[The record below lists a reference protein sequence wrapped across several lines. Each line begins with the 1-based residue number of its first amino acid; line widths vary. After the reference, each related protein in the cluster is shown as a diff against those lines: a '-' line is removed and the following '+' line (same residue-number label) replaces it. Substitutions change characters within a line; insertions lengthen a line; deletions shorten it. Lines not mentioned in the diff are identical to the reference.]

1 MRTNDL
7 VSLYVSF
14 VETNGGKSR
23 PVLIRRVSEQTVEA
37 FKITSQYEKK
47 SAYIKQQYYPIQDWQ
62 SAGLKKPSWVDLGNI
77 YCFPK
82 AGLNFKEIGHLSKL
96 DQNKSSAFTAIVN
109 SLVKN
114 LINPLIGLFIGKID
128 LSNLKLT
135 IGEATFR
142 YGSFL
147 NAVINFLIIA
157 LVVFILMKLVNKFT
171 IKKEAEKETPA
182 PSNEEIYL
190 RQIRD
195 ALQEKKILR

>member
-47 SAYIKQQYYPIQDWQ
+47 SAYIKQQYYPIQNWQ

-77 YCFPK
+77 YRFPK

-96 DQNKSSAFTAIVN
+96 DQNKISDFTLDLKSKRRGKGQKIIQQRSSKRKHKESKAELTQRIQKQLKDFAKHN
-109 SLVKN
+109 PENKN
-114 LINPLIGLFIGKID
+114 D
-128 LSNLKLT
+128 
-135 IGEATFR
+135 R
-142 YGSFL
+142 
-147 NAVINFLIIA
+147 
-157 LVVFILMKLVNKFT
+157 
-171 IKKEAEKETPA
+171 
-182 PSNEEIYL
+182 PSY
-190 RQIRD
+190 
-195 ALQEKKILR
+195 

>member
-7 VSLYVSF
+7 VSLYVRACLVSFEHEAKKDTKQALSF

-77 YCFPK
+77 YRFPK

-96 DQNKSSAFTAIVN
+96 DQNKISDFTLDLK
-109 SLVKN
+109 SKRR
-114 LINPLIGLFIGKID
+114 GKGQ
-128 LSNLKLT
+128 K
-135 IGEATFR
+135 
-142 YGSFL
+142 
-147 NAVINFLIIA
+147 II
-157 LVVFILMKLVNKFT
+157 
-171 IKKEAEKETPA
+171 
-182 PSNEEIYL
+182 
-190 RQIRD
+190 Q
-195 ALQEKKILR
+195 

>member
-37 FKITSQYEKK
+37 FKITSQYKKK

-77 YCFPK
+77 YRFPK

-96 DQNKSSAFTAIVN
+96 DQNKISDFT
-109 SLVKN
+109 L
-114 LINPLIGLFIGKID
+114 D
-128 LSNLKLT
+128 LKS
-135 IGEATFR
+135 
-142 YGSFL
+142 
-147 NAVINFLIIA
+147 
-157 LVVFILMKLVNKFT
+157 
-171 IKKEAEKETPA
+171 KKEEV
-182 PSNEEIYL
+182 
-190 RQIRD
+190 RV
-195 ALQEKKILR
+195 KKIIQQRSSKRKHKESKAELTQRIQKQLKGFAKHNPEVKPKNNPENKNDRPSY

>member
-77 YCFPK
+77 YRFPK
-82 AGLNFKEIGHLSKL
+82 AGLNLANYKFNP
-96 DQNKSSAFTAIVN
+96 NKPGIFQWQSVDD
-109 SLVKN
+109 V
-114 LINPLIGLFIGKID
+114 
-128 LSNLKLT
+128 
-135 IGEATFR
+135 
-142 YGSFL
+142 FL
-147 NAVINFLIIA
+147 M
-157 LVVFILMKLVNKFT
+157 VV
-171 IKKEAEKETPA
+171 
-182 PSNEEIYL
+182 
-190 RQIRD
+190 D
-195 ALQEKKILR
+195 

>member
-62 SAGLKKPSWVDLGNI
+62 SAGLKKPFWVDLGNI
-77 YCFPK
+77 YRFPK

-96 DQNKSSAFTAIVN
+96 DQNKISDFTLDLKSKRRGNSIKWLLGLIAINIVGLILITIYSAYYSFGTMLFGVHTAAAVKDFWNTEYLLGTIFIVCFNLLAIITAIV
-109 SLVKN
+109 
-114 LINPLIGLFIGKID
+114 
-128 LSNLKLT
+128 
-135 IGEATFR
+135 R
-142 YGSFL
+142 YF
-147 NAVINFLIIA
+147 
-157 LVVFILMKLVNKFT
+157 
-171 IKKEAEKETPA
+171 KK
-182 PSNEEIYL
+182 
-190 RQIRD
+190 
-195 ALQEKKILR
+195 

>member
-77 YCFPK
+77 YRFPK
-82 AGLNFKEIGHLSKL
+82 AGFTLDLKSKRRGKGQKIIQQRSSKRKHKESKAEL
-96 DQNKSSAFTAIVN
+96 TQRIQKQLKDFAKHNPEIKPKNNPENKN
-109 SLVKN
+109 
-114 LINPLIGLFIGKID
+114 D
-128 LSNLKLT
+128 
-135 IGEATFR
+135 R
-142 YGSFL
+142 
-147 NAVINFLIIA
+147 
-157 LVVFILMKLVNKFT
+157 
-171 IKKEAEKETPA
+171 
-182 PSNEEIYL
+182 PSY
-190 RQIRD
+190 
-195 ALQEKKILR
+195 

>member
-77 YCFPK
+77 YRFPK
-82 AGLNFKEIGHLSKL
+82 AGSNFKEIGHLRTCLDTLTFDLILVKL
-96 DQNKSSAFTAIVN
+96 DQKQ
-109 SLVKN
+109 
-114 LINPLIGLFIGKID
+114 
-128 LSNLKLT
+128 
-135 IGEATFR
+135 E
-142 YGSFL
+142 
-147 NAVINFLIIA
+147 FLIHE
-157 LVVFILMKLVNKFT
+157 KLC
-171 IKKEAEKETPA
+171 TP
-182 PSNEEIYL
+182 L
-190 RQIRD
+190 
-195 ALQEKKILR
+195 

>member
-23 PVLIRRVSEQTVEA
+23 PVLIRRVLEQTVEA

-77 YCFPK
+77 YRFPK

-96 DQNKSSAFTAIVN
+96 DQNKISDFT
-109 SLVKN
+109 L
-114 LINPLIGLFIGKID
+114 D
-128 LSNLKLT
+128 LK
-135 IGEATFR
+135 
-142 YGSFL
+142 
-147 NAVINFLIIA
+147 
-157 LVVFILMKLVNKFT
+157 
-171 IKKEAEKETPA
+171 IKKK
-182 PSNEEIYL
+182 
-190 RQIRD
+190 R
-195 ALQEKKILR
+195 